1 MSSSTPIPSP
11 TITSSWS
18 ATLLSISAHQL
29 LPQSHLLI
37 YSTLFGAQIYQTFIV
52 TGLNFRVLPRPAFR
66 TLQKKAFPL
75 YFRFQTAFV
84 FFTAV
89 TVPSGGLLS
98 LLGVRLGG
106 GKVTTS
112 ASTWDLVALGVAGAT
127 ALLNLL
133 VYGPRTSVAMVE
145 KTHQGE
151 LVLRSSTF
159 SFSFWPPLSHVW
171 HTVEREL

>member
-1 MSSSTPIPSP
+1 MSSPIPNP
-11 TITSSWS
+11 TSWS
-18 ATLLSISAHQL
+18 AALLSLSTHL

-52 TGLNFRVLPRPAFR
+52 TGLNFRVLPRPAFK

-84 FFTAV
+84 VFTAV
-89 TVPSGGLLS
+89 TVPSGGLFS
-98 LLGVRLGG
+98 LLGVGVRVGD
-106 GKVTTS
+106 GKAARTS
-112 ASTWDLVALGVAGAT
+112 TLDMVALGVAGAT

-133 VYGPRTSVAMVE
+133 VYGPRTTVAMVE
-145 KTHQGE
+145 KTHQGQ
-151 LVLRSSTF
+151 LVLVLVTGTLLFFPSLPF
-159 SFSFWPPLSHVW
+159 SHVR